1 MYVFH
6 SLMYPIRFPSDCCT
20 TLKGVT
26 TCKTH
31 CEKKKAGS
39 ESEAE
44 AEAEAETETETANV
58 NSERS

>member
-1 MYVFH
+1 MYGF
-6 SLMYPIRFPSDCCT
+6 MYPIRFPSDCCT

-31 CEKKKAGS
+31 CEKKKEKAGS

-44 AEAEAETETETANV
+44 AEAETETETETSNV